1 MTKRGILLTRD
12 VLEAI
17 NKAREFFEIEGF
29 PGNFFSHLENVDY
42 VNKYKLLLFKEDLD
56 KLSGF
61 IGYGKGDM
69 SVICINYKR
78 SLGHQNF
85 TLAHE
90 IGHWLLHKG
99 ISLSDD
105 DGRLYSSDDIEK
117 EASDFAKELLY
128 PGDLLVKDYYHA
140 IEHDLFLMD
149 NRAELGRFVN
159 ELCCKYCLSFDLVL
173 RNLLYKH
180 RQGKKY
186 EEIRKQIEK
195 ALGGKVSEVFDK
207 DFYVPNIE
215 LPEYQQL
222 KTPYEQLEQKVN
234 YLIEKKKIGEA
245 TGEAI
250 KFRNRMGNE

>member
-12 VLEAI
+12 ILEAI

-29 PGNFFSHLENVDY
+29 PGNFFIHLENVDY

-69 SVICINYKR
+69 SVICVNYKR

-90 IGHWLLHKG
+90 IGHWFLHKG

-105 DGRLYSSDDIEK
+105 DAILNASDIIEK
-117 EASDFAKELLY
+117 EANEFAKELLY
-128 PGDLLVKDYYHA
+128 PGELLVRDYYYA
-140 IEHDLFLMD
+140 IEHDLFLEN
-149 NRAELGRFVN
+149 NRAELGKYVN
-159 ELCCKYCLSFDLVL
+159 ELCHKYCLSFDLVL
-173 RNLLYKH
+173 RNLLYQN
-180 RQGKKY
+180 RQSKKY
-186 EEIRKQIEK
+186 KDIRKEIEK

-215 LPEYQQL
+215 LPEYQQFSA
-222 KTPYEQLEQKVN
+222 PYEQLKKKVD

-250 KFRNRMGNE
+250 KFRNRVGNE